1 MKILIINWRS
11 ITDPLK
17 GGAEIVTFEH
27 ARRWVKNH
35 NAQITWICAKYNKDL
50 NFENLEGINFKYLGK
65 ELKRDSTLNLFFS
78 FPLFFYLAYKEYQD
92 NFKNNVD
99 VVIDQIHGIP
109 FLTPLYV
116 KEKVILYIHEVAGNI
131 WDKMFPFPIN
141 IIGKFLEKNLL
152 NLYKDN
158 KIITV
163 SNSTKEDLLSIH
175 NFKNITIVHNGVNL
189 KPLEKP
195 LTKFENFTL
204 VFLNRIVKMKGPERA
219 IEIFSEVKKIIPN
232 SKLVL
237 IGNGEKDYLEEL
249 NIIVK
254 KLNLYESVNILGFV
268 PEEEKLN
275 YLRKSH
281 VLINTSFKEGWGLVN
296 IEANTQG
303 TAAVAFDVEGCRD
316 SIKNGI
322 NGYISKDSKEFV
334 SNILKI
340 KENNLAKESLEYS
353 KEFNW
358 DLKAEEFYQQ
368 L

>member
-1 MKILIINWRS
+1 
-11 ITDPLK
+11 
-17 GGAEIVTFEH
+17 
-27 ARRWVKNH
+27 
-35 NAQITWICAKYNKDL
+35 
-50 NFENLEGINFKYLGK
+50 
-65 ELKRDSTLNLFFS
+65 
-78 FPLFFYLAYKEYQD
+78 
-92 NFKNNVD
+92 
-99 VVIDQIHGIP
+99 
-109 FLTPLYV
+109 
-116 KEKVILYIHEVAGNI
+116 
-131 WDKMFPFPIN
+131 
-141 IIGKFLEKNLL
+141 
-152 NLYKDN
+152 
-158 KIITV
+158 
-163 SNSTKEDLLSIH
+163 LSIH